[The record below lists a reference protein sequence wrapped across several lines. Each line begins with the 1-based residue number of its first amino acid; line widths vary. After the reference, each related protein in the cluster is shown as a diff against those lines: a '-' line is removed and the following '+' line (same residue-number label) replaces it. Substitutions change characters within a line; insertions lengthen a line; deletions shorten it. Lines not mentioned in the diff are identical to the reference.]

1 MNYIEKQY
9 EEIFES
15 MLEDSVSNGLISHA
29 EDFTD
34 FINNKQDISN
44 YYVMDKAVIAT
55 MFAKVYQDITSVYE
69 SAKVEYAEGSD
80 LDNIGEI
87 VGIPRPEATCAEVIV
102 TFTLRDIYEGDIN
115 IPAGITLSTASGIEY
130 VTLEDIFI
138 ANGNAEATISARAL
152 NPGVGSKIIENSL
165 TRIIDNLPYNFDVNN
180 PKSSSGGYEAYS
192 DDEYRYLLMNWIKIK
207 LKGSFEAYENYFA
220 NFDGIDSWKVVP
232 NWNGTGTIKCILD
245 PGTDYQLNKAYQE
258 LQDTVT
264 QASEDI
270 SMFAPEYKP
279 ISIYAKVNVDID
291 QINPFSVV
299 EKEDIRSKVIS
310 GIKVFIDGGYRV
322 DGSWYEGLILG
333 EDFIPHKLAV
343 FLDEEVSELKN
354 ITFNYPDDYVE
365 ISDDEMGVSGSIT
378 IEMI

>member
-29 EDFTD
+29 ENFTD
-34 FINNKQDISN
+34 FIANKEDISN

-55 MFAKVYQDITSVYE
+55 MFARVYLDMTSVYE
-69 SAKVEYAEGSD
+69 SAKVEYAEGAD

-87 VGIPRPEATCAEVIV
+87 VGIPRPGATCAEVIV
-102 TFTLRDIYEGDIN
+102 TFTLRDIPDEDIN
-115 IPAGITLSTASGIEY
+115 IPAGITLSTKSGIEY

-138 ANGNAEATISARAL
+138 ANGNTMAIISARAV
-152 NPGVGSKIIENSL
+152 NPGIDSRIIENSL
-165 TRIIDNLPYNFDVNN
+165 IRIVDNLPYNFDVNN
-180 PKSSSGGYEAYS
+180 PKSSTGGYEAYT

-207 LKGSFEAYENYFA
+207 LKGSLEAYENYFA
-220 NFDGIDSWKVVP
+220 NFNGIDSWKVVP

-245 PGTDYQLNKAYQE
+245 PGTDYQLNKAYQD
-258 LQDTVT
+258 LQGTVT
-264 QASEDI
+264 QATEDI
-270 SMFAPEYKP
+270 AMSAPEYKP
-279 ISIYAKVNVDID
+279 ISIYAQVNVDID
-291 QINPFSVV
+291 QINPYSIV
-299 EKEDIRSKVIS
+299 EKEDIKAKVIS

-354 ITFNYPDDYVE
+354 ITFNYPEDYVE
-365 ISDDEMGVSGSIT
+365 ISDDELGVSDSIT